1 MPLPAQFL
9 VLSPKKSPEI
19 EISGLA
25 KVSEAPNKPY
35 FEIVLQKDNRY
46 FKAIFPDKAVKKTY
60 VNCHNNHP
68 NSSKKDFKLGDVM
81 GAISLSIWIENNSN
95 SIDNIHLAPEIVSDY
110 IHTVLEA
117 NKTVYSEIIVNRL
130 QKINIAFGSENWR
143 EEDALLLPV
152 QF

>member
-1 MPLPAQFL
+1 LKYLGLLKYQKLQINPIL
-9 VLSPKKSPEI
+9 KSF
-19 EISGLA
+19 
-25 KVSEAPNKPY
+25 Y
-35 FEIVLQKDNRY
+35 RKDNRY